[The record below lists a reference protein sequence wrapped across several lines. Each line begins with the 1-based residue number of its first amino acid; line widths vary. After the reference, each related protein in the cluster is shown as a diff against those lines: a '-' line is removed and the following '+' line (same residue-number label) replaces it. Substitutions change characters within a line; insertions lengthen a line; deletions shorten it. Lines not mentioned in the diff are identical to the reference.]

1 MLFRSAPLQRAT
13 PRISQIM
20 SSHSVA
26 ESCGDVTQ
34 LDLGVDSVAPVRQ
47 SSAMDPTP
55 ESIAREYF
63 ARIRARNLDVSKLFC
78 EDAVLLGLGDRVR
91 GRQALRDF
99 YGAAIRDARPTP
111 PSATP
116 AGGASR
122 SSTSPRPS
130 TTTCRCRKGFQP
142 SVTRRRA
149 STLRTWW
156 PGSTRT
162 AAR

>member
-1 MLFRSAPLQRAT
+1 
-13 PRISQIM
+13 M

-91 GRQALRDF
+91 GRQAIRDF

-111 PSATP
+111 SEPVAFLVEGTRVFAEIHIKLGDDSTIHAVDVFEVE
-116 AGGASR
+116 AGLIR
-122 SSTSPRPS
+122 SLTYFIADYPPD
-130 TTTCRCRKGFQP
+130 
-142 SVTRRRA
+142 
-149 STLRTWW
+149 
-156 PGSTRT
+156 
-162 AAR
+162 